1 MTIKINIKWIRF
13 FGIAGMLGGIILFIG
28 DMLFYYS
35 PNSTDFLQ
43 NMAVTSD
50 ARIIAS
56 GVCALLTSW
65 LYLLGA
71 GQVYYAFK
79 IDQSKAKYIVFFSFA
94 SIGIAYGIVHAAY
107 LAIAISAKLAL
118 ANQLDMLSSV
128 ELARNANNMLRNII
142 YPIFA
147 LLSVVF
153 ITQVWRK
160 KTRYP
165 KWMVFAF
172 PLLPFLL
179 EGLII
184 NNLSGSLKIII
195 SGGYLNI
202 IFFIFFLASSISLW
216 KETEQKKS

>member
-79 IDQSKAKYIVFFSFA
+79 IDQSKAKYIVFFLSPA
-94 SIGIAYGIVHAAY
+94 SGLRTALSTPRI
-107 LAIAISAKLAL
+107 LPSPSA
-118 ANQLDMLSSV
+118 Q
-128 ELARNANNMLRNII
+128 
-142 YPIFA
+142 
-147 LLSVVF
+147 
-153 ITQVWRK
+153 
-160 KTRYP
+160 
-165 KWMVFAF
+165 
-172 PLLPFLL
+172 
-179 EGLII
+179 
-184 NNLSGSLKIII
+184 NLHWQ
-195 SGGYLNI
+195 
-202 IFFIFFLASSISLW
+202 ISLIW
-216 KETEQKKS
+216 SVA